1 MIMSYEISGDQR
13 PAGGCEMGAR
23 EGALGRDPV
32 VWAVQ
37 VVLVLWCLPA
47 LLLVLAL
54 GLIVI
59 AVEAG
64 ARWTAA
70 VIRRVVPRGRRMGA
84 APPRPPGKVLRLDSR
99 RQAELRR
106 GADARK
112 EVEAKGVGDAVGAVS

>member
-1 MIMSYEISGDQR
+1 
-13 PAGGCEMGAR
+13 MGAR
-23 EGALGRDPV
+23 KGALRKDPV

-54 GLIVI
+54 GLILI

-84 APPRPPGKVLRLDSR
+84 VPPRPAGKVLRLDSQR
-99 RQAELRR
+99 LAELQRD
-106 GADARK
+106 ADARK
-112 EVEAKGVGDAVGAVS
+112 EAEAEGVGDAVGATS